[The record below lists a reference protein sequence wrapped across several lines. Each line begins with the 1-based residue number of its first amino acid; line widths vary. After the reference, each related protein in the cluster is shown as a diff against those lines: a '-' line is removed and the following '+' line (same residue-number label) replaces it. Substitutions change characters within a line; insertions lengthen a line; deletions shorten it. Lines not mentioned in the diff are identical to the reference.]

1 MNDEERQFERV
12 LEELADLMNQL
23 GDLSQSVTVIGGQV
37 LAIESRLRGKSGE
50 VTLRTETGQ
59 SIPRGFTL
67 EPDLLFDLD
76 GTEFMAERLTE
87 VLRDRGYRRTKNHRW
102 SRELEEGRIDLD
114 LFAPEGVDPL
124 DLPTSMTPLR
134 DSRLV
139 LHRRQPFQ
147 LKVGGTVL
155 SLALPSIAG
164 FIAMKLRAKLE
175 LRPEV
180 TKDSFDLV
188 AYVSMIGAVEVVKA
202 LSADREGRRLQ
213 AQLVDLFRSKDA
225 PGVVDVLAYAGALEP
240 MEQELLA
247 AAVVELFSEFLIA

>member
-1 MNDEERQFERV
+1 
-12 LEELADLMNQL
+12 
-23 GDLSQSVTVIGGQV
+23 
-37 LAIESRLRGKSGE
+37 
-50 VTLRTETGQ
+50 
-59 SIPRGFTL
+59 
-67 EPDLLFDLD
+67 
-76 GTEFMAERLTE
+76 
-87 VLRDRGYRRTKNHRW
+87 
-102 SRELEEGRIDLD
+102 
-114 LFAPEGVDPL
+114 
-124 DLPTSMTPLR
+124 MTPLR